1 MTMRFGFAV
10 AALALGVTSAVAQI
24 APNER
29 QEMGRSQQDLN
40 ELQRIERWDRDFS
53 DRTSVDRYW
62 DRRDRDLDWDRR
74 GPYRGP
80 VITFGA
86 PGYFVRT
93 LPPVVRV
100 VRYGG
105 LPCRITITRRVN
117 YRGEIIETERRR
129 CPGRPDVII
138 QRR

>member
-1 MTMRFGFAV
+1 MRLATTLS
-10 AALALGVTSAVAQI
+10 ALALGATCAMAQI
-24 APNER
+24 APTER

-53 DRTSVDRYW
+53 DRTSVDRDW
-62 DRRDRDLDWDRR
+62 DRRDRDRVWNRR

-80 VITFGA
+80 GITFGA

-105 LPCRITITRRVN
+105 LRCRITITRRVN